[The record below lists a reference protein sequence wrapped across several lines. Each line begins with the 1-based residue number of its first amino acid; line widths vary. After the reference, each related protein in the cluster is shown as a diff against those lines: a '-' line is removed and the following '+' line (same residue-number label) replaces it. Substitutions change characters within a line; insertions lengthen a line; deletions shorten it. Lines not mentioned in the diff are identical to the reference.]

1 MIDAE
6 MPVIQSSQL
15 YLDWDAIGWEDWRWG
30 ANSKRDPKG
39 IYWERPG
46 ASNMGVEAAVWSE
59 RMDPSNLECRVWPR
73 TSALAEDAWAGL
85 ATLQTHIDQHGG
97 EEAKRTALMIE
108 RMSLLGIAAFAGE
121 NKERACSQL
130 GDDKQHHHRPVS
142 LVDVIDT
149 AGGKGTSGG
158 SGPLPDNA
166 QGFGSP

>member
-1 MIDAE
+1 MVDAE

-30 ANSKRDPKG
+30 ANTKRDPKG

-46 ASNMGVEAAVWSE
+46 INMGVEAAVWSE
-59 RMDPSNLECRVWPR
+59 RIDPSNLECRVWPR

-85 ATLQTHIDQHGG
+85 ATLKTHMGQHKEE

-108 RMSLLGIAAFAGE
+108 RMGLLGISAFAGK
-121 NKERACSQL
+121 NKERACAQL
-130 GDDKQHHHRPVS
+130 GDDKQRGARPIS

-158 SGPLPDNA
+158 GPLPDNA